1 MNKFVL
7 TGDRFIPDLHLGQP
21 GFTQSA
27 WGLFTKYCGLKR
39 IKNLEKQ
46 KI

>member
-1 MNKFVL
+1 MNKFML
-7 TGDRFIPDLHLGQP
+7 TGDRFITELHLGKP
-21 GFTQSA
+21 GFTEIA
-27 WGLFTKYCGLKR
+27 WGKFTKYHER